1 MKYQKS
7 YLNFKGISK
16 LNTAGSQQ
24 LLNLICLLLKEKKKK
39 KSKQM
44 EVAYSQFLFV
54 YVCK

>member
-39 KSKQM
+39 SKQM